1 MTKFRPTAL
10 LGALA
15 AGSLLWVG
23 CMGEPEPDG
32 AYLSFLKQ
40 RERWQATTVAV
51 TVTETAKDQ
60 AGPSEMAGPGEIA
73 VSDEIAGPDEIAVS
87 IVATD
92 EKTGETLTFL
102 VLTHRLEGSHP
113 IKVFGNLADS
123 DSAAGRERLVPV
135 SNACT
140 PGDRSLTTGTLSF
153 EAHDPDART
162 LSGSFIS
169 NVCRV
174 DDADRVW
181 TLADGKFRE
190 LVY

>member
-60 AGPSEMAGPGEIA
+60 AGPSEMAGPG
-73 VSDEIAGPDEIAVS
+73 EIAVS